1 MHTDECCPSNDRGKA
16 LFCRWESA
24 NEALKRGEQMKT
36 RRRRGQNIYIYISN
50 LARWMG
56 ILWCT
61 YTTPIFVKPQN
72 PSSEGT
78 FHQPQEMELQRALA
92 ASMKTAAQEPGIWQ
106 VGIDMFNH
114 QQFHWWN
121 INIFKIS
128 IWCQNQ
134 TKISGWWFGTFFM
147 FPYIGNSNPNWLSY
161 VSEG

>member
-1 MHTDECCPSNDRGKA
+1 
-16 LFCRWESA
+16 
-24 NEALKRGEQMKT
+24 
-36 RRRRGQNIYIYISN
+36 
-50 LARWMG
+50 MG

-121 INIFKIS
+121 INISKIS

-147 FPYIGNSNPNWLSY
+147 FPYIGNSNPNWRTHCLNTTRLARQTEVDVWHHFDSTLGTDLGP
-161 VSEG
+161 VELPMGPVMLIP